1 MKGTYEQRLIYNFM
15 DEWWA
20 FLDELVQE
28 LREQGFEVLSSNRE
42 AITVSVDDD
51 GDYVELRL
59 VLGGTERTIT
69 VEDFEEVY
77 REEG

>member
-1 MKGTYEQRLIYNFM
+1 MYEKKLLCGFM
-15 DEWWA
+15 NGWWA
-20 FLDELVQE
+20 FLDELVDE
-28 LREQGFEVLSSNRE
+28 LREQGFEVLSFDRE
-42 AITVSVDDD
+42 SISVSVDDD

-59 VLGGTERTIT
+59 ILGGTERTIT

>member
-1 MKGTYEQRLIYNFM
+1 V
-15 DEWWA
+15 D
-20 FLDELVQE
+20 E
-28 LREQGFEVLSSNRE
+28 LREQGFEVLSFDRE
-42 AITVSVDDD
+42 SISVSVDDD

-59 VLGGTERTIT
+59 ILGGTERTIT